1 MTRFVVTGTDTGIGK
16 SIFSA
21 ALAGATGAPYWKP
34 IQSGLEDETDSET
47 VARFLPVAQRWG
59 GGPPRSGGGGATTV
73 PQSPS
78 VSPAPAAQF
87 TLSACKAVEGD
98 CHLPTTT
105 SQGGPILPEAYRLNT
120 PASPHIAAEIDG
132 VTIDVAAITP
142 PPGDL
147 IVEGAGGALVPVT
160 RTTLYADL
168 FARWQI
174 PVIICARTALG
185 TINHSLM
192 TIEALRARGVPI
204 HGLAFLGD
212 AVEDSEAIISQ
223 FSGVRRLGR
232 LPILDPLT
240 PDNLA
245 AAFNANFNFADFN

>member
-16 SIFSA
+16 TIFSA

-34 IQSGLEDETDSET
+34 IQAGLDDETDSET
-47 VARFLPVAQRWG
+47 VAKLLPVAKPWG
-59 GGPPRSGGGGATTV
+59 GGPPRSGGGGAATS

-78 VSPAPAAQF
+78 VSASRCQ
-87 TLSACKAVEGD
+87 
-98 CHLPTTT
+98 LPTTS
-105 SQGGPILPEAYRLNT
+105 SQRGSILPEAYRLKT

-132 VTIDVAAITP
+132 IAIDLAALTP

-147 IVEGAGGALVPVT
+147 IIEGAGGALVPVT

-174 PVIICARTALG
+174 PVIVCARTALG
-185 TINHSLM
+185 TINHSLLTM
-192 TIEALRARGVPI
+192 EALRSRGVPI

-212 AVEDSEAIISQ
+212 AMEDSEAIIAQ
-223 FSGVRRLGR
+223 ISGVRRLGR
-232 LPILDPLT
+232 FPIVDPLT
-240 PDNLA
+240 PETLA
-245 AAFNANFNFADFN
+245 EAFAANFDLTDFR